1 MISFRDYLQQ
11 ELTKTND
18 EQVKD
23 TVVRPIEKEKTIE
36 DVVYEAKPE
45 IWTAREVGGVKYI
58 IYNRKLLNITKLKE
72 NLAKI
77 YAENGYPGY
86 GFSKLN
92 EHELIR
98 YTKVK
103 NIIIPLFAQ
112 PLADKELNS
121 ELVAERLFVNEI
133 KDFEWK
139 PEEY

>member
-1 MISFRDYLQQ
+1 MISFREYLQQ

-18 EQVKD
+18 EQVKQ
-23 TVVRPIEKEKTIE
+23 TVVRPVEKEKTIE

-45 IWTAREVGGVKYI
+45 IWTARIISGVKYL
-58 IYNRKLLNITKLKE
+58 IYNGKFLNISKLKE
-72 NLAKI
+72 ELTKLYDA
-77 YAENGYPGY
+77 NGYSGY

-92 EHELIR
+92 ESELIR

-103 NIIIPLFAQ
+103 NIIITMFMQ
-112 PLADKELNS
+112 GTYDKELDP
-121 ELVAERLFVNEI
+121 VAIADKLFVNEI

>member
-1 MISFRDYLQQ
+1 MISFREYLQQ

-18 EQVKD
+18 EQVKN
-23 TVVRPIEKEKTIE
+23 TAVIPVKKERTIE
-36 DVVYEAKPE
+36 DELYDAKPE
-45 IWTAREVGGVKYI
+45 IWTARVISDVKYL
-58 IYNRKLLNITKLKE
+58 IYNGKLLNITQLKE
-72 NLAKI
+72 DLNKI
-77 YAENGYPGY
+77 YTEKGYPGY

-103 NIIIPLFAQ
+103 NIIIQVFAQ
-112 PLADKELNS
+112 DLYKKEIPS
-121 ELVAERLFVNEI
+121 EVVAEKLFMNEI